1 MNTTSAL
8 NTAGARP
15 LQFPIPA
22 NVYAET
28 VVSVKH
34 YTDRLFSF
42 RITRPQSL
50 RFRSGE
56 ILESDTRPV
65 PSGGHADEVAG
76 LRPGDGSAERLVVRD
91 LDDSAGACECR
102 RDDK

>member
-28 VVSVKH
+28 VVSVQH
-34 YTDRLFSF
+34 YTDRLFSL
-42 RITRPQSL
+42 RASTRPEWLPLPL
-50 RFRSGE
+50 RR
-56 ILESDTRPV
+56 
-65 PSGGHADEVAG
+65 
-76 LRPGDGSAERLVVRD
+76 VR
-91 LDDSAGACECR
+91 A
-102 RDDK
+102 